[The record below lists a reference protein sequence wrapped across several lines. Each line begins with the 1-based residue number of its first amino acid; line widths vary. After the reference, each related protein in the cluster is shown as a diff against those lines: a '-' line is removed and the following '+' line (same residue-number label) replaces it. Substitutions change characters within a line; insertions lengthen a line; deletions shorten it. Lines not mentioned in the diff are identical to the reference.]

1 MRIVGYAR
9 ASCWARDRE
18 LAGCDWDNSPAVVP
32 ATAAQAHSQVL
43 VRCIQKTLQ
52 KARSGS
58 IVPHP
63 QGCCAS
69 LVVQDLGYAC
79 VENHGRVGSADV
91 LAEPARQTKAP
102 PTHHPGTISIAF
114 TPSWHTR
121 NQFFFGGCAPRP
133 AMKCETLTQVGGR
146 ALKSGPDFEV
156 APV

>member
-1 MRIVGYAR
+1 MRFDFGGDDFVCSFQNIFGVYTPRTYFQRAR
-9 ASCWARDRE
+9 RRRRKFEAD
-18 LAGCDWDNSPAVVP
+18 
-32 ATAAQAHSQVL
+32 ATATQAHSQVL
-43 VRCIQKTLQ
+43 VRCIQQALQ

-79 VENHGRVGSADV
+79 VENHGRVGSIDV

-102 PTHHPGTISIAF
+102 PTHHLGTISIAF

-133 AMKCETLTQVGGR
+133 RCQKNK
-146 ALKSGPDFEV
+146 KS
-156 APV
+156 APFSSWRPC